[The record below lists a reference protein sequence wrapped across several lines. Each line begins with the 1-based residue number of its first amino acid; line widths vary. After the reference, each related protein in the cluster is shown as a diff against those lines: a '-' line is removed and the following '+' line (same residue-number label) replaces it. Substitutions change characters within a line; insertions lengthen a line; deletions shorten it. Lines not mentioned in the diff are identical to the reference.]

1 MNTAKEI
8 LFKMPNTETDQDPD
22 TVTEIYPEIYPE
34 TRSTEYN
41 PETPQIHKHPRS
53 RSRSSA
59 QATET
64 TLTNPD
70 MNTAKKMPNTEDPE
84 TATEIYPE
92 IYPETRSTAY
102 AALPTT
108 TSSQRVI
115 KETQMQS
122 IQKQQKLSS
131 FEETLVEMFNL
142 PENIKE
148 LVPVSSPIPDLD
160 LQTELALPLEE
171 NSFLDYLN
179 DSNII

>member
-1 MNTAKEI
+1 
-8 LFKMPNTETDQDPD
+8 
-22 TVTEIYPEIYPE
+22 
-34 TRSTEYN
+34 
-41 PETPQIHKHPRS
+41 
-53 RSRSSA
+53 
-59 QATET
+59 
-64 TLTNPD
+64 
-70 MNTAKKMPNTEDPE
+70 MNTAKKMRNTEDPE
-84 TATEIYPE
+84 TATEIHPE

-102 AALPTT
+102 ATLSTT
-108 TSSQRVI
+108 TSSQEEI
-115 KETQMQS
+115 PEIQIQP

-131 FEETLVEMFNL
+131 FEETLIEMFNL